1 MAWNQ
6 PGNNGQDRD
15 PWGSS
20 NKGGN
25 SDGNKSGRNRGAS
38 DLDDLFRKMSRK
50 LGGLGG
56 GKGGNNNGQSGG
68 NSRPPM
74 QFGGGRLLGLAAAAV
89 VVVWAATGFYT
100 IKETERGVVTR
111 FGKFSHV
118 VQPGLNWRP
127 TFIDRVTAVDVATVQ
142 DLATNGM
149 MLTADENVVRVNM
162 NVQFQVVNPEDY
174 LFSVTNPNNSLRQAM
189 DSAVRGVIG
198 KFTMEKILT
207 ANRTV
212 VRNETQKVLEE
223 TIRPYKMGIAI
234 VDVNFQEARPP
245 AEVQASFDDVIAA
258 RENEQQSIREAEAYS
273 NEVLPLA
280 KGNAQSMIEGAQAY
294 KASIV
299 LKARGEVAS
308 FAKMLPEY
316 RAAPDIT
323 RERLYIETM
332 ERVLSNTRKVIAND
346 KSNSMMVLPLDQ
358 LMREQRAAAPS
369 APSASV
375 PSAGTPS
382 KPASRPAQNSS
393 QNPNVPAEYGDT
405 YGVRGNS
412 ERVGR
417 Q

>member
-1 MAWNQ
+1 MESA
-6 PGNNGQDRD
+6 GNNGQDRD

-25 SDGNKSGRNRGAS
+25 SDGNKGGRNRGAS

-68 NSRPPM
+68 NNRPPV
-74 QFGGGRLLGLAAAAV
+74 QFAGGRIISLAIAAV

-223 TIRPYKMGIAI
+223 TIKPYKMGIAI

-280 KGNAQSMIEGAQAY
+280 KGNAQSMIESAQAY

-308 FAKMLPEY
+308 FSKMLPEY

-358 LMREQRAAAPS
+358 IMREQKSRLSGCTGESCCHTIIRTGNTGTCRPS
-369 APSASV
+369 
-375 PSAGTPS
+375 GTKQQP
-382 KPASRPAQNSS
+382 
-393 QNPNVPAEYGDT
+393 E
-405 YGVRGNS
+405 S
-412 ERVGR
+412 ECTR
-417 Q
+417 